1 MRHFSSLRNLK
12 RRPGFGGPALVA
24 VAILAGLPSGAAQA
38 AAIPVKVVKTAAGWR
53 LLRGGEPY
61 FIKGAAGDGPKDEL
75 ARAGGNSIR
84 TWGVD
89 GDTPRVLDEARR
101 LGLTVTLG
109 IWLGHKEHGFNY
121 RDAASVRRQLDEA
134 RKTVLRYK
142 DHPALLLWGLGNE
155 MEMGDDS
162 PELWAAIDELARMVH
177 EVDPRH
183 PVMTVVAEIG
193 GGKLETL
200 ERRCPSVDIIGINSY
215 GGGPSLLERYR
226 RAGGSRPYVITEYGP
241 PGTWEIGRNAFGAV
255 RELTSTEKARSYRAI
270 YEKSVLAGRDLCLG
284 SYAFAWGH
292 KIEATATWYGLFLAD
307 GGRLAGIDVLT
318 ELWSGRPPAHRC
330 PEMRSLSIQGLDQ
343 VAGGAVVRASVDAA
357 AALAGEPLTFHWS
370 LQLEQADYGVQGVGA
385 RPTASFPDAI
395 ERDGGSQVAV
405 RMPAGGGTYR
415 LYCVVRD
422 RHGGAA
428 VGSVPVLVKGPAA
441 RFSAPAA
448 ALPLVIAAG
457 GKSGPYSPSGWMG
470 EISSIAMENR
480 SGGHLPGQTG
490 SLEVAFKGTRG
501 WGGVVWQDP
510 PNDWGTRPGG
520 YDLSRATRLA
530 FWARGA
536 RGGEH
541 VTFGYGLIGIDKRF
555 HDSALDRLEITLG
568 REWQRY
574 VIELAGR
581 DLSCIKTGFLWTV
594 QAQPEPLT
602 FFLDDVRYE

>member
-1 MRHFSSLRNLK
+1 V
-12 RRPGFGGPALVA
+12 PGLSGVALVA
-24 VAILAGLPSGAAQA
+24 LLAALPGGAARA
-38 AAIPVKVVKTAAGWR
+38 DAISVKVVKTAAGWR
-53 LLRGGEPY
+53 LFRGGQPY

-84 TWGVD
+84 TWGID
-89 GDTPRVLDEARR
+89 GDTPRVLDEAQR

-109 IWLGHKEHGFNY
+109 IWLGHKKNGFNY
-121 RDAASVRRQLDEA
+121 RDATSVRRQLDEA
-134 RKTVLRYK
+134 RKNVLRYK

-155 MEMGDDS
+155 MEVGDDS

-177 EVDPRH
+177 ELDPRH

-241 PGTWEIGRNAFGAV
+241 PGTWEIARNAFGAV
-255 RELTSTEKARSYRAI
+255 EELTSTEKARFYRAV

-292 KIEATATWYGLFLAD
+292 KIEATATWFGLFLAG
-307 GGRLAGIDVLT
+307 GGRLAGVDALT

-330 PEMRSLSIQGLDQ
+330 PEMRSLSIEGPDQ
-343 VAGGAVVRASVDAA
+343 VAAGAVVRALVDAR
-357 AALAGEPLTFHWS
+357 ALTGEPLTFDWS
-370 LQLEQADYGVQGVGA
+370 LQLEQADYGVQDVSA
-385 RPTASFPDAI
+385 RSTASFPEAI
-395 ERDGGSQVAV
+395 ERNGGSQVLV
-405 RMPAGGGTYR
+405 RMPLGGGTYR
-415 LYCVVRD
+415 LYCIVRD
-422 RHGGAA
+422 RRGGAG
-428 VGSVPVLVKGPAA
+428 VGSVPIRIRGPVA
-441 RFSAPAA
+441 RVAAPAA
-448 ALPLVIAAG
+448 ALPLVIAAAG
-457 GKSGPYSPSGWMG
+457 RSGLYTPSGWMG
-470 EISSIAMENR
+470 EISSIAMESR

-490 SLEVAFKGTRG
+490 SLEVAFKSIRG

-520 YDLSRATRLA
+520 YDLSRATRLT

-574 VIELAGR
+574 VIELDGH